1 MEHATFSLF
10 LFFSLFFAGGGEG
23 VVWEKG
29 GAEDMIE

>member
-10 LFFSLFFAGGGEG
+10 LFFSLFFAGGEG
-23 VVWEKG
+23 VGWEKG